1 MTAVAAQLRR
11 FFGKR
16 GTAVVDANLAVIEAA
31 HDAVVDVTDAVA
43 AVDRHLPAPTLE
55 EAIR

>member
-1 MTAVAAQLRR
+1 
-11 FFGKR
+11 
-16 GTAVVDANLAVIEAA
+16 VVDANLAVIEAA